1 MVRNTHAAPEKVCG
15 LRLIV
20 NVGRNSQ
27 GRGLDAN
34 RVTVMVV
41 LATRRRLAPCW
52 SADEQS
58 QRPSHSC
65 TRRVRVLWIHPTF
78 QCQCEL
84 KKLGR
89 AVQLLNSN
97 VACSRSFL
105 VSQSFTSWHRAM
117 AARSRSCWC
126 AEHQLRP
133 LDRRA
138 RRLQPCSAPSAR
150 LGGKDYVPYGTR
162 MCTLCSAC
170 ICACAYMYI
179 YVV

>member
-1 MVRNTHAAPEKVCG
+1 MVWVAAMDKPSTLASSC
-15 LRLIV
+15 R
-20 NVGRNSQ
+20 Q

-65 TRRVRVLWIHPTF
+65 TRRVRLLWIHPTF

-97 VACSRSFL
+97 VACSRIFL
-105 VSQSFTSWHRAM
+105 VSQSLTSWHRA
-117 AARSRSCWC
+117 
-126 AEHQLRP
+126 
-133 LDRRA
+133 
-138 RRLQPCSAPSAR
+138 CSAQSAVALNTN
-150 LGGKDYVPYGTR
+150 LGHWID
-162 MCTLCSAC
+162 A
-170 ICACAYMYI
+170 
-179 YVV
+179 